1 MIGFVID
8 LNHNYFFL
16 DSSLE
21 TISPENSQEMN
32 LDVSNGTLVTNN
44 IDQMNISEK
53 LMNKSSPIQSNTPV
67 KSEILNPV
75 TESETQAHI
84 LVENKQGK
92 PLQFITEPEIKPFGQ
107 PGLEKAELP
116 SSDKDLPGLSGDG
129 ITTIFASN
137 ISDIINPGE
146 SEDIS
151 PVAPSTLENETEVP
165 SSFGLDRP
173 FLVDEPTSPIT
184 RNVSEI
190 SDLENNND
198 LSLDLKVNLLNS
210 FF

>member
-1 MIGFVID
+1 
-8 LNHNYFFL
+8 
-16 DSSLE
+16 
-21 TISPENSQEMN
+21 MN

-92 PLQFITEPEIKPFGQ
+92 PLQFITEPEMKPFGQ

-198 LSLDLKVNLLNS
+198 LSLDLKVNHLNS